1 MSELFKADTIYD
13 YNEWAG
19 VETRH
24 PLVGFIDF
32 SQVKPLHHARKYY
45 GFYAVFL
52 KDVKCGELR
61 YGRQYYDY
69 QVGTLIFVAPG
80 QTFGAEDDGEVF
92 QPTGYLLM
100 FHPDLLRNTPLGKVM
115 KDYTFFL
122 LRDQRGLAPQHRGTA
137 NHHGLF
143 PQDTI
148 RTEACHRPPQQ
159 GSDCGQHQD
168 VP

>member
-1 MSELFKADTIYD
+1 MSDLFKADTIYD

-32 SQVKPLHHARKYY
+32 SQVKPLRHARKYY

-69 QVGTLIFVAPG
+69 QDGTLIFVAPR
-80 QTFGAEDDGEVF
+80 QTFGAEDDG
-92 QPTGYLLM
+92 
-100 FHPDLLRNTPLGKVM
+100 
-115 KDYTFFL
+115 
-122 LRDQRGLAPQHRGTA
+122 
-137 NHHGLF
+137 
-143 PQDTI
+143 
-148 RTEACHRPPQQ
+148 
-159 GSDCGQHQD
+159 
-168 VP
+168 